1 MLAIHEVEDIFVAY
15 AEDTIER
22 VIQDFMGQNSELKKK
37 FKNRNNPKYE
47 LKRNFAISVSLLMN
61 DIQSFANLYRGFRDQ
76 NPEYFEFEEQSSSS
90 GGKSE
95 QNKDELY
102 VPVVPQ
108 LSEAFY

>member
-15 AEDTIER
+15 AEDTIDR
-22 VIQDFMGQNSELKKK
+22 VIQDFTSQTSDVKKK
-37 FKNRNNPKYE
+37 FKNRKISKLD

-76 NPEYFEFEEQSSSS
+76 NPEYFDYEEQGSSS

-95 QNKDELY
+95 
-102 VPVVPQ
+102 
-108 LSEAFY
+108 